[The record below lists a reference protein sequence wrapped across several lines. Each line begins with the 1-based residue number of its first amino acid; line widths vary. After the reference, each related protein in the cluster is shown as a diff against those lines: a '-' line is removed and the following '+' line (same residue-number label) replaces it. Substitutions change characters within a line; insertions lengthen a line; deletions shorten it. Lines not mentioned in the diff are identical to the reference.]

1 MHAEQQRLREHDVL
15 VLQHPLYV
23 FLPSAFKEW
32 IDRVLSKGFAFG
44 KQSELKGKLWRS
56 VITTSGN
63 HTAYDQRGY
72 NRYPLNEIL
81 QPFELSAAL
90 CQMHLIEPLELYW
103 SRNIS
108 DQERAQHAERYRQWL
123 QEIAHWQESCMT
135 PLTSDFLSSSVIFL
149 SAAVIAVN
157 CVACGTRLCAWLFAG
172 GDCDWSMGTGLDPR
186 WASHYAF
193 C

>member
-1 MHAEQQRLREHDVL
+1 MFRLSTFYATYPNFFIDVHAEQQRLREHDVL
-15 VLQHPLYV
+15 VLQHPLYMYSCPA
-23 FLPSAFKEW
+23 LLKEW

-56 VITTSGN
+56 VITTGGN

-90 CQMHLIEPLELYW
+90 CQMHWIEPLVLYW

-123 QEIAHWQESCMT
+123 QEIAHWQGEPYDAT
-135 PLTSDFLSSSVIFL
+135 DQ
-149 SAAVIAVN
+149 
-157 CVACGTRLCAWLFAG
+157 
-172 GDCDWSMGTGLDPR
+172 
-186 WASHYAF
+186 
-193 C
+193 